1 MVRTPRINQLAMKS
15 LSAWVPQLDL
25 YKCRRR
31 SGRGASYEAVA
42 TWRPSTHG
50 RKKEER
56 DLNLKISPLGI
67 KDFGVLRGYSPLDL
81 VMAAKSCSLADALEW
96 LRERVRPYTGP
107 EIDFE
112 ALGAKTDKS
121 TGGNGSEQGGEE
133 PRPNDSFDRVPEWW
147 GIGGWVSANPPP
159 PQPWVIQGTIP
170 LIGVGLCSGQT
181 GAAKTFIG
189 SRLSACTM
197 MAKSFAGMHVD
208 HPGGVL
214 YFEVENSGIDARIRA
229 ACAELG
235 GDATQL
241 PFLYCESLGPMM
253 TRKRLDRAQARL
265 LRDKITWAKRAMTA
279 RFGVP
284 LRLVFIDTLTSVS
297 GIEDHDDTGEG
308 AAFMNFCADLAKEFE
323 IFIII
328 NDHFGKNIEAG
339 TRGTTA
345 KEARADAVLAVIG
358 KPDQSVEESRKLRWR
373 KLRNAVSGREIQFRL
388 RSVNLEIGGI
398 DVPTAVVEFLLDTEG
413 RAADH
418 SSRRKPLSDD
428 EGVALNVLAD
438 CIKRAPAPVPDGHE
452 PLGVQGAAV
461 DAWRDAWEGYQVAIH
476 GRDTGHAVR
485 FRKAWG
491 RLLSSLK
498 LVGAINIEKG
508 VVWSPSS
515 FTG

>member
-1 MVRTPRINQLAMKS
+1 VNESVYNTFA
-15 LSAWVPQLDL
+15 PQLV
-25 YKCRRR
+25 
-31 SGRGASYEAVA
+31 E
-42 TWRPSTHG
+42 
-50 RKKEER
+50 
-56 DLNLKISPLGI
+56 
-67 KDFGVLRGYSPLDL
+67 RGYFPLPIAPGSKAPHRYVPSENRFEL
-81 VMAAKSCSLADALEW
+81 FSGWS
-96 LRERVRPYTGP
+96 ERP
-107 EIDFE
+107 EP
-112 ALGAKTDKS
+112 LT
-121 TGGNGSEQGGEE
+121 TPQ
-133 PRPNDSFDRVPEWW
+133 PNA
-147 GIGGWVSANPPP
+147 GIGVRMG
-159 PQPWVIQGTIP
+159 
-170 LIGVGLCSGQT
+170 
-181 GAAKTFIG
+181 K
-189 SRLSACTM
+189 
-197 MAKSFAGMHVD
+197 
-208 HPGGVL
+208 
-214 YFEVENSGIDARIRA
+214 GIVA
-229 ACAELG
+229 L
-235 GDATQL
+235 T
-241 PFLYCESLGPMM
+241 MM
-253 TRKRLDRAQARL
+253 TRRRLDRAQARL

-358 KPDQSVEESRKLRWR
+358 KPDQSVEEPRKLRWR

-418 SSRRKPLSDD
+418 SPRRKPLSDD
-428 EGVALNVLAD
+428 QRVALNVLAD

-498 LVGAINIEKG
+498 LVGAISIERG